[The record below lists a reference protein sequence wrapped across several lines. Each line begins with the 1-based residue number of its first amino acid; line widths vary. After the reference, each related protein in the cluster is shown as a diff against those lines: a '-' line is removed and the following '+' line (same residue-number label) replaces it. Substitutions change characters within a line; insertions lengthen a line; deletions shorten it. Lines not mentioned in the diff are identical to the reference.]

1 MQVAAE
7 SSTQAT
13 PLPLLDGSARTF
25 DAAFARLWLT
35 ALDWIKP
42 YYDSE
47 HLRATVIWMVGLDPD
62 APEPL
67 LFAAL
72 THDMERAYP
81 GGTQPDKANG
91 LWDDVE
97 YNTRH
102 MQRSATIVGDWLRSQ
117 GAEEDFVQRVVAPIL
132 EHEFGGSPQGDL
144 IQAAD
149 SLSFLEVDAELAG
162 RWVLNGETTVEFA
175 RRKLDWMYERIR
187 LQRGRELALP
197 VYEQALGTLARDVA
211 RAGQA

>member
-1 MQVAAE
+1 
-7 SSTQAT
+7 
-13 PLPLLDGSARTF
+13 
-25 DAAFARLWLT
+25 
-35 ALDWIKP
+35 
-42 YYDSE
+42 
-47 HLRATVIWMVGLDPD
+47 MVRLDPD

-72 THDMERAYP
+72 THDMERHFP

-102 MQRSATIVGDWLRSQ
+102 MQRSATIVADWLRSQ
-117 GAEEDFVQRVVAPIL
+117 GAPEEFVQQVTAPIL

-149 SLSFLEVDAELAG
+149 SLSFLEVDADLAG
-162 RWVLNGETTVEFA
+162 RWVLNGETSLAFA

-187 LQRGRELALP
+187 LQRARPLALP
-197 VYEQALGTLARDVA
+197 LYERALRTLDREVA

>member
-1 MQVAAE
+1 VAAE
-7 SSTQAT
+7 ASKSAP
-13 PLPLLDGSARTF
+13 PLPLLDGSTRTYGGS
-25 DAAFARLWLT
+25 FAQLWLT
-35 ALDWIKP
+35 ALDWIEP

-47 HLRATVIWMVGLDPD
+47 HLRATVTWMLRLDPD

-72 THDMERAYP
+72 THDIERAYP

-102 MQRSATIVGDWLRSQ
+102 MRRSARIVSDWLESHAASEQ
-117 GAEEDFVQRVVAPIL
+117 FIERVAAPIL
-132 EHEFGGSPQGDL
+132 EHEFGGSAHGDL

-149 SLSFLEVDAELAG
+149 SISFLDVDAHLAG
-162 RWVLNGETTVEFA
+162 RWVLNGETTIEYA
-175 RRKLDWMYERIR
+175 RTKLDWMYERIR
-187 LQRGRELALP
+187 LQRARPLARP
-197 VYEQALGTLARDVA
+197 VYESALRTLERDVGQG
-211 RAGQA
+211 RAS

>member
-1 MQVAAE
+1 VAAE
-7 SSTQAT
+7 SSTDAT
-13 PLPLLDGSARTF
+13 PLPLLDASARSF
-25 DAAFARLWLT
+25 GDSFAQLWIT
-35 ALDWIKP
+35 ALDWIEP
-42 YYDSE
+42 FYDSE
-47 HLRATVIWMVGLDPD
+47 HLRTTVTWMLRIDPD
-62 APEPL
+62 ASEPL

-102 MQRSATIVGDWLRSQ
+102 MRRSARIVSEWLESQ
-117 GAEEDFVQRVVAPIL
+117 GASGQFVTGVASPIL
-132 EHEFGGSPQGDL
+132 EHEFGGSPDGDL

-149 SLSFLEVDAELAG
+149 SISFLDVDADLAG
-162 RWVLNGETTVEFA
+162 RWVLNGETTVEHA

-187 LQRGRELALP
+187 LEHARPLARP
-197 VYEQALGTLARDVA
+197 VYDKALRTLERDVEHS
-211 RAGQA
+211 QLS